1 MRISNTKREFSSYTQ
16 NQTAIKEDS
25 NSSFSLMLENSKNL
39 YLKKESASA
48 PAVALSFINL
58 TQESKEIKTEK
69 IEIDNESLNALRKQ
83 LKELE
88 KIDAKGN
95 IELAIAKQFEI
106 NQLQMQIDLTQR
118 SAFGYSIDEQGFM
131 GEDFNAAAGIPL
143 DYKIVYKDLGQLYYS
158 NTTDIDG
165 SAPKFIEID
174 MPKTI
179 GNYFGFFKEL
189 IGEVSQ
195 SNQMLSAEEIK
206 ALPQFNLYAGNRSDG
221 NLITQLDRQT
231 GENLKKFSAD
241 FGKLGIST
249 PIDLMELP
257 DIDDLLQKRQ
267 NPAWQ
272 QYNII
277 KEDYFQEDKI
287 SMSGL
292 FVQFIGGGWG
302 DNIEGEISKQF
313 LQQWRENEAYWDSV
327 LKNTKEL
334 PNNYLI
340 HYDTEQR
347 FWDLLNGKISVESHL
362 QELIELG
369 IIRLF
374 GTRIES
380 SLQTL

>member
-231 GENLKKFSAD
+231 GENLKKS
-241 FGKLGIST
+241 
-249 PIDLMELP
+249 
-257 DIDDLLQKRQ
+257 LL
-267 NPAWQ
+267 
-272 QYNII
+272 
-277 KEDYFQEDKI
+277 
-287 SMSGL
+287 
-292 FVQFIGGGWG
+292 
-302 DNIEGEISKQF
+302 
-313 LQQWRENEAYWDSV
+313 
-327 LKNTKEL
+327 
-334 PNNYLI
+334 
-340 HYDTEQR
+340 
-347 FWDLLNGKISVESHL
+347 
-362 QELIELG
+362 
-369 IIRLF
+369 
-374 GTRIES
+374 
-380 SLQTL
+380 